1 MVLPQGTQI
10 LRKPHDTLARVLN
23 RPAAEIR
30 IRRLEPARPSAQI
43 HQQTHT
49 NHLEECGDAV
59 THQCRQTPLVQ
70 THNTASI
77 NIPEHRQQTHRR
89 NKEQRIPLHTHR
101 GTGTHTGSET
111 PQAQTHARAP
121 RHRRKHTAILACRL
135 RNMARQHAPRLNTVK
150 HQTRKSRQ
158 NPEHLEN
165 IQQSQTRLHQ
175 HQTIHSSQQ
184 RRNSRHRHRT
194 EQQPANI
201 GNQRHRQ
208 GANHRSRNTPTK
220 GIIITKNCHARGNHP
235 LTQRRMHHILR
246 RIRQQTR
253 RVTRRK
259 GSISV
264 LRPAQ
269 LIAIMHIRVGILG
282 VVRLIKNNGI
292 RMRQI
297 IKTQN
302 TGNQHNQCRRQPT
315 PTRGTNIGNSERIQ
329 QRIEAVTTAFRR
341 RTGRIS
347 RTSRSGRCGRK

>member
-1 MVLPQGTQI
+1 MVLPQRTQI
-10 LRKPHDTLARVLN
+10 LRKPHDALAGVLN
-23 RPAAEIR
+23 SPAAEIC
-30 IRRLEPARPSAQI
+30 IRRLEPARPSAQV

-49 NHLEECGDAV
+49 NHLEERGDAV
-59 THQCRQTPLVQ
+59 THQRRQTPLIQ
-70 THNTASI
+70 AHNTASI

-101 GTGTHTGSET
+101 GTGAHTGSKT
-111 PQAQTHARAP
+111 PQAQTHTRAP

-135 RNMARQHAPRLNTVK
+135 RNIARQHAPRLNTVK
-150 HQTRKSRQ
+150 HQAHKSRQ

-165 IQQSQTRLHQ
+165 IQQSQARLHQ
-175 HQTIHSSQQ
+175 HQTIHRSQQ
-184 RRNSRHRHRT
+184 SRNSRHRHRT
-194 EQQPANI
+194 EQQPASI
-201 GNQRHRQ
+201 RNQRHRQ

-269 LIAIMHIRVGILG
+269 LIAVMHIRVGVLG

-302 TGNQHNQCRRQPT
+302 TGNQHNQCGRQPA

-329 QRIEAVTTAFRR
+329 QRIEAVTTTFRR
-341 RTGRIS
+341 RTGRTS
-347 RTSRSGRCGRK
+347 RTSRGGRRGRK

>member
-23 RPAAEIR
+23 SPTAEIR
-30 IRRLEPARPSAQI
+30 IRRLEPARPGAQI
-43 HQQTHT
+43 HQQAHT
-49 NHLEECGDAV
+49 NHLNKRGETV
-59 THQCRQTPLVQ
+59 THQRRQTPLVQ
-70 THNTASI
+70 AHNTASI

-89 NKEQRIPLHTHR
+89 NEEQRIPLHTHR
-101 GTGTHTGSET
+101 SAGAHTRGET

-121 RHRRKHTAILACRL
+121 RHRRKHTAILTCRL
-135 RNMARQHAPRLNTVK
+135 RNIARQHAPRLNTVK
-150 HQTRKSRQ
+150 HQTHKSRE

-194 EQQPANI
+194 EQQPASI
-201 GNQRHRQ
+201 RNQRHRQ

-220 GIIITKNCHARGNHP
+220 GIIITKDCHACGNHP

-253 RVTRRK
+253 RVTCRK

-269 LIAIMHIRVGILG
+269 LVAIMHIRVGILG
-282 VVRLIKNNGI
+282 VVCLIKNNGI

-302 TGNQHNQCRRQPT
+302 TGNQHNQCGRQPT

-329 QRIEAVTTAFRR
+329 QGIEAVTTAFRR
-341 RTGRIS
+341 RAGRIS

>member
-1 MVLPQGTQI
+1 M
-10 LRKPHDTLARVLN
+10 
-23 RPAAEIR
+23 
-30 IRRLEPARPSAQI
+30 
-43 HQQTHT
+43 
-49 NHLEECGDAV
+49 
-59 THQCRQTPLVQ
+59 
-70 THNTASI
+70 
-77 NIPEHRQQTHRR
+77 
-89 NKEQRIPLHTHR
+89 
-101 GTGTHTGSET
+101 
-111 PQAQTHARAP
+111 
-121 RHRRKHTAILACRL
+121 AC
-135 RNMARQHAPRLNTVK
+135 QHAPRLNTVK

-220 GIIITKNCHARGNHP
+220 GIIITKNRHARCDHP

-246 RIRQQTR
+246 RIRQQAR

-259 GSISV
+259 GRISV

-269 LIAIMHIRVGILG
+269 LVAIMHIRVSVLG
-282 VVRLIKNNGI
+282 VVGLIKNNGV

-302 TGNQHNQCRRQPT
+302 TGNQHNQCGRQPT

-329 QRIEAVTTAFRR
+329 QRIEAVTTTFRR

-347 RTSRSGRCGRK
+347 LTSWSGRCGRK